1 MPIYTNLK
9 AIRRLTNSSLTS
21 IIDITNLNFKS
32 LSDANLEFLSNIKYN
47 ETTNSFS
54 VNRGTFEYV
63 DINNTLSLIADG
75 VTTFSI
81 NSSGNAEGQS
91 LLVKVA
97 ETKRL
102 RLTDF
107 NDWPDI
113 GVPGEIIYTG
123 IQNQKPQFG
132 EDFIGYLQGR
142 GWVSLTG
149 GLSSGYITLIEL
161 AESPP
166 VPVCPEANQAHVW
179 IGPTGYQNSYIPST
193 QTLYYTDE
201 NCNTFDLVTDFI
213 WEKVGDD
220 GKFKLDGKVII
231 GDALN
236 PRQFQYVDGNQYA
249 GYVLTSDAYGNASW
263 QPASGGSGGGGVGAC
278 SFVYIGS
285 FTANTPLTVTHNLG
299 TNNIQIELIKLST
312 NEQVEGY
319 YDNYQTNTV
328 DVTLSESVSNV
339 KVIIISAD
347 CNNLGPQGPQGA
359 SGPQGITGPQGPQGP
374 AGSGGGSDI
383 EISQEGT
390 TVVLAADQI
399 DYVGPGVLVTNPSGN
414 KATVAIG
421 TKNYVQPTDIIT
433 VTQDYQYFVY
443 GNLTIGGIVD
453 NYGEVVIANGTVI
466 VLPGG
471 QINNI
476 GIGLIK
482 IVNLATGDSM
492 KALVKSFTAVA
503 NTPLTINH
511 NLGTKDFTY
520 TVREGNIILEVDI
533 EHIDDD
539 NIQLTSTANIASGS
553 MVFHAKI

>member
-1 MPIYTNLK
+1 MPVYKNLK

-32 LSDANLEFLSNIKYN
+32 LSDANLEFLNNISYN

-63 DINNTLSLIADG
+63 DVTNTLSLLADG

-81 NSSGNAEGQS
+81 DSSGNAEGQS
-91 LLVKVA
+91 LLVQVA
-97 ETKRL
+97 EAKRL

-107 NDWPDI
+107 NDWPTP
-113 GVPGEIIYTG
+113 GVPGEVIYTG
-123 IQNQKPQFG
+123 IQNQRPQFG

-149 GLSSGYITLIEL
+149 GMSAGYITLSEL

-166 VPVCPEANQAHVW
+166 VPACPEAGQAHVW
-179 IGPTGYQNSYIPST
+179 IGPLGYQDSYIPTT

-231 GDALN
+231 GDSVN

-263 QPASGGSGGGGVGAC
+263 QPASGGSGGGGAGAC
-278 SFVYIGS
+278 SYIYNGS
-285 FTANTPLTVTHNLG
+285 FTANSPLTITHNLG

-312 NEQVEGY
+312 NEQIEGY

-328 DVTLSESVSNV
+328 DVTLSETISNV

-347 CNNLGPQGPQGA
+347 CNNLGPQGPQGVT
-359 SGPQGITGPQGPQGP
+359 GPQGAIGPQGP
-374 AGSGGGSDI
+374 AGSGGGGADI
-383 EISQEGT
+383 EILQEDT
-390 TVVLAADQI
+390 TVIVAADQI
-399 DYVGPGVLVTNPSGN
+399 NYAGPGVLVTNPSGN
-414 KATVAIG
+414 KATVTIG
-421 TKNYVQPTDIIT
+421 TKNYIQSVDVIT

-443 GNLTIGGIVD
+443 GNLTIGGTVN
-453 NYGEVVIANGTVI
+453 NYGEVVVANGTVI

-476 GIGLIK
+476 GTGLIK

-492 KALVKSFTAVA
+492 QAVVKTFTAVA
-503 NTPLTINH
+503 NTPLTVNH
-511 NLGTKDFTY
+511 NLGTRDFTY

-553 MVFHAKI
+553 IVFHAKI